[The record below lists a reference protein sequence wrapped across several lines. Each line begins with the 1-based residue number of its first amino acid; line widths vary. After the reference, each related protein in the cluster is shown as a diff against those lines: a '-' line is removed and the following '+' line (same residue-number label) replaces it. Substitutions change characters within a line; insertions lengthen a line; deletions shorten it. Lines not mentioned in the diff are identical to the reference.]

1 MGALE
6 VFMRTNAF
14 RIACDLIMLT
24 GVALLP
30 LACASKPEPGDI
42 AAMGAVFH
50 ENALVRFVN
59 ATTFKESVDLYR
71 GEIKA
76 LNEVGRDKVT
86 DYNEWLA
93 DRHDIELRTTGNSKP
108 IATNSER
115 LSAGERYT
123 VVGYEKTNGTSGVAV
138 FRDNAFKTESGKSR
152 IRLIHVADGADELDV
167 FPTGSDDSILE
178 GVSYKTDSSAE
189 IDPDVRSL
197 DIRKDGEEMVSLQV
211 PDLTLE
217 AGKTYTI
224 VVTAEGEDTLRVI
237 HADNSSP
244 IREGYLRR

>member
-14 RIACDLIMLT
+14 RIAGDLIVLT

-42 AAMGAVFH
+42 EAMGAVFR

-86 DYNEWLA
+86 DYNDWLA
-93 DRHDIELRTTGNSKP
+93 DRHDIELRTTGN
-108 IATNSER
+108 A
-115 LSAGERYT
+115 
-123 VVGYEKTNGTSGVAV
+123 
-138 FRDNAFKTESGKSR
+138 
-152 IRLIHVADGADELDV
+152 
-167 FPTGSDDSILE
+167 
-178 GVSYKTDSSAE
+178 
-189 IDPDVRSL
+189 
-197 DIRKDGEEMVSLQV
+197 
-211 PDLTLE
+211 
-217 AGKTYTI
+217 
-224 VVTAEGEDTLRVI
+224 
-237 HADNSSP
+237 
-244 IREGYLRR
+244 